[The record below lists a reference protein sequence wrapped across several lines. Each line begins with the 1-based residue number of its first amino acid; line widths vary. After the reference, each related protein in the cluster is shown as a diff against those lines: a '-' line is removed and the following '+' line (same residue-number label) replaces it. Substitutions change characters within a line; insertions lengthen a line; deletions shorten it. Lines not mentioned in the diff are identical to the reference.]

1 MESCR
6 EPKSATQ
13 SPPTVNKDRRPESSA
28 VLEGSCGSRFQA
40 SVRVVIAGSR
50 TVVVSKCSLSPG
62 FAGSPNPMFAGDGTM
77 QSFSD
82 RKDAVLDIV
91 AALSQADI

>member
-1 MESCR
+1 M
-6 EPKSATQ
+6 
-13 SPPTVNKDRRPESSA
+13 
-28 VLEGSCGSRFQA
+28 
-40 SVRVVIAGSR
+40 VIAGSR
-50 TVVVSKCSLSPG
+50 TVVVSKCSLTPG